1 MYIYNI
7 TNYINVIDSNT
18 HNKAIFLAEAADS
31 SQQNNEIDSV
41 EEILQPRKLLIAKY
55 NLLNKNR
62 FTYTH
67 IAVLCI

>member
-41 EEILQPRKLLIAKY
+41 KKILQPRINSK
-55 NLLNKNR
+55 
-62 FTYTH
+62 TY
-67 IAVLCI
+67 